1 MSVTHLTDVTA
12 SKVTSTGQGLLD
24 LAHIIDEDTN
34 PDTRPVSDQL
44 NDLART
50 NTEGKPYWSARTLLP
65 LLGYTQWST
74 FITIMT
80 RTRRLASNTGMDAD
94 FVPGSRMA
102 GRGEGSEQTDWHLN
116 AVAAFLVTLSSD
128 PYKPEVAAAQEYFT
142 LRVRQA
148 VAAPQPSYADDTA
161 ATITSAVIAAM
172 APVRAE
178 LTALSERVAR
188 LESAPSKEKDEEK
201 TAPAKPKR
209 KPSKDQPQE
218 MSLSKWRREYMA
230 GVKRDRLFK
239 FLVTAGAMELAG
251 TRPGGERCKTVNV
264 YHATELGKRHGL
276 EDKNSAMYVTSG
288 REQDLKRF
296 IESLQL

>member
-24 LAHIIDEDTN
+24 LAHIIDEDANT
-34 PDTRPVSDQL
+34 DTRPVSDQL

-50 NTEGKPYWSARTLLP
+50 NAEGNTYWSARALLP

-80 RTRRLASNTGMDAD
+80 RTRRLASNTGMNAD
-94 FVPGSRMA
+94 FAPGSRKA
-102 GRGEGSEQTDWHLN
+102 GRGEDSEQTDWNLN
-116 AVAAFLVTLSSD
+116 AMAAFLVTLSSD

-148 VAAPQPSYADDTA
+148 VAAPQPGYADDTA
-161 ATITSAVIAAM
+161 ATITSVMTAAM
-172 APVRAE
+172 APVMTE
-178 LTALSERVAR
+178 LTALSERIAR
-188 LESAPSKEKDEEK
+188 LESDPSKEKDEEK
-201 TAPAKPKR
+201 TAPAKPEK
-209 KPSKDQPQE
+209 KQQPQE
-218 MSLSKWRREYMA
+218 MSLSKWRREHMA
-230 GVKRDRLFK
+230 GVKRARLFD

-264 YHATELGKRHGL
+264 YRATDLGKRHGL
-276 EDKNSAMYVTSG
+276 EDKNNAMYVTAG